1 MKVWKIVSGII
12 SVLGGV
18 LLGLLTV
25 FLAFVT
31 LIFPGDV
38 IDLLGLLIA
47 LLIFAGGVVSVVT
60 CRARHKSNIALI
72 AIFAVAAALCI
83 WRFDPY
89 FYLLYP
95 AVWCAACAIVAIVF
109 TCLPDKEPPRRVV
122 HGNRYIVAQYDPNAH
137 YASHRIG
144 APPVA
149 PPQDAP
155 KEPPAPQYPQP
166 PQNGQ

>member
-38 IDLLGLLIA
+38 IDLMGLLIA
-47 LLIFAGGVVSVVT
+47 LLIFAGGVVSIVT

-72 AIFAVAAALCI
+72 AIFVIAAALCI

-122 HGNRYIVAQYDPNAH
+122 HGNRYIVAQYNPNAH

-149 PPQDAP
+149 PPQ
-155 KEPPAPQYPQP
+155 EPPQNGPQP

>member
-1 MKVWKIVSGII
+1 M
-12 SVLGGV
+12 

-38 IDLLGLLIA
+38 IDLMGLLIA
-47 LLIFAGGVVSVVT
+47 LLIFAGGVVSIVT

-72 AIFAVAAALCI
+72 AIFVIAAALCI

-122 HGNRYIVAQYDPNAH
+122 HGNRYIVAQYNPDAH
-137 YASHRIG
+137 YASNRIG

-149 PPQDAP
+149 PPQS
-155 KEPPAPQYPQP
+155 PPHGQP
-166 PQNGQ
+166 PQE

>member
-25 FLAFVT
+25 FLAVVT
-31 LIFPGDV
+31 LIFPVDV
-38 IDLLGLLIA
+38 IDLMGLLIA
-47 LLIFAGGVVSVVT
+47 LLIFAGGAVSIVT

-72 AIFAVAAALCI
+72 AIFAIAAALCI
-83 WRFDPY
+83 WRLDPY

-95 AVWCAACAIVAIVF
+95 AVWCIACAIVAIVF
-109 TCLPDKEPPRRVV
+109 TCLPDKTPPRRVL
-122 HGNRYIVAQYDPNAH
+122 HGNRYIVAQHNPDAH
-137 YASHRIG
+137 CASQRIG

-155 KEPPAPQYPQP
+155 PRQAPPQYPQA
-166 PQNGQ
+166 PQNRQ

>member
-38 IDLLGLLIA
+38 IDLMGLLIA
-47 LLIFAGGVVSVVT
+47 LLIFAGGVVSIVT

-72 AIFAVAAALCI
+72 AIFVIAAALCI

-122 HGNRYIVAQYDPNAH
+122 HGNRYIVAQYNPNAH

-149 PPQDAP
+149 PPQEAP
-155 KEPPAPQYPQP
+155 QNGPQYPQ
-166 PQNGQ
+166 NGQ